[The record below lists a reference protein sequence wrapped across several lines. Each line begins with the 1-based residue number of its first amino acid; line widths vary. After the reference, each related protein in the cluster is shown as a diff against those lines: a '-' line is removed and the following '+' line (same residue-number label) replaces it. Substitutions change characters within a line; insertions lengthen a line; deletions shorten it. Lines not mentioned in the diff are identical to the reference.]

1 MVDKTLILRKL
12 AELDLYLR
20 QVTAKMAKFRN
31 IVVHHYGGIDAEIVV
46 GILKK
51 NLGDFS
57 AFEASI
63 LSLLEREG
71 DHIVASS

>member
-12 AELDLYLR
+12 AELDLYLK
-20 QVTAKMAKFRN
+20 QVTVKMDKMAKFRN

-51 NLGDFS
+51 NLEDFS
-57 AFEASI
+57 VFRAAI
-63 LSLLEREG
+63 VALLEKEQPKG
-71 DHIVASS
+71 